1 MDESGAAPALERFER
16 ALAALESEPY
26 ALTLFVSG
34 ASGSS
39 GRAIANIRQI
49 CDVYLPGR
57 HQLRIVD
64 LNQEPEMAVRRH
76 VLATPT
82 LTIDHPPPSRML
94 VGDMSD
100 HGRILSALNVPVSA
114 ATAATATPMTPTTP
128 GDEVGR

>member
-1 MDESGAAPALERFER
+1 MEDTGPTPALERFAC
-16 ALAALESEPY
+16 ALAALETEPY

-39 GRAIANIRQI
+39 LRAIANIRQI
-49 CDVYLPGR
+49 CDAYLPGR

-64 LNQEPEMAVRRH
+64 LNQEPEMAGRRH

-82 LTIDHPPPSRML
+82 LTIDHPPPPRML

-100 HGRILSALNVPVSA
+100 HARILAALNLPVSA
-114 ATAATATPMTPTTP
+114 APAAQAPSPP
-128 GDEVGR
+128 SDQVGR